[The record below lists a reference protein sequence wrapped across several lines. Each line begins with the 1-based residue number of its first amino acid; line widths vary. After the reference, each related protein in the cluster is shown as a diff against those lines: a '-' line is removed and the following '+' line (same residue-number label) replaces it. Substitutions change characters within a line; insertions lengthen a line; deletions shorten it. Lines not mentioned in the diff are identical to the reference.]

1 MVGEP
6 VVIAEPSF
14 LEGESSPAVLERFV
28 SQSRN
33 GLRGSRKKRFWCGSS
48 AAGKLGPRNRG
59 GGQFLPLPAPGSAYW
74 LRTARPRPRS
84 KAHHQRR
91 QTDHRDR
98 KS

>member
-33 GLRGSRKKRFWCGSS
+33 GLRGDRVRSVPSGNATPTIF
-48 AAGKLGPRNRG
+48 
-59 GGQFLPLPAPGSAYW
+59 PGSATNAEMIE
-74 LRTARPRPRS
+74 LKGNDA
-84 KAHHQRR
+84 AALAVGN
-91 QTDHRDR
+91 
-98 KS
+98 